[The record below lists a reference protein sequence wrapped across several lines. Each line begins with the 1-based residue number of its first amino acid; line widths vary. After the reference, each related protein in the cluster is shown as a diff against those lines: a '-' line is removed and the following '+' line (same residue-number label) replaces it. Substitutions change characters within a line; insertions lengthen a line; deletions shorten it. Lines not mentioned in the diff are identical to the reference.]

1 MSFSPTDAAFEGFR
15 LTRRLPRMLIA
26 LALVYLAF
34 TAVLLLVAFRPVG
47 ELMTLMN
54 SFSTGSEPS
63 EAEMAAFLTLYGQIV
78 GISLLPSLVVNAVVQ
93 AAISRAVISGGDDKY
108 LFLRLG
114 KDELRVMAVNLV
126 VGLILVAIGLV
137 GFGIVGALVGFAMT
151 GYPLLL
157 LLAVVLMLAVI
168 ALLTWMAVRMCLVV
182 PIAVVEKRFGIARSF
197 ALTRRHFWPLVGM
210 MLLAVVLS
218 IAVSL
223 LGSIVT
229 TPLTMLTGGLGVL
242 AGGNSLTGGVIAA
255 LFVWAVLSAVLSAA
269 QLLIMYAPMNAAYK
283 QITA

>member
-15 LTRRLPRMLIA
+15 LTRRLPKMLIA
-26 LALVYLAF
+26 LALVYLVF
-34 TAVLLLVAFRPVG
+34 SAVLLLAAFQPIG
-47 ELMTLMN
+47 ELMKVLNGFTAGADP
-54 SFSTGSEPS
+54 T
-63 EAEMAAFLTLYGQIV
+63 EAEMLTFLTLYGQIV
-78 GISLLPSLVVNAVVQ
+78 GISFLPSLLVNSVIQ
-93 AAISRAVISGGDDKY
+93 AAISRAVVTGGDDKY

-114 KDELRVMAVNLV
+114 KDELRVMAVNFV

-137 GFGIVGALVGFAMT
+137 GFGIAGMLVGFAMN
-151 GYPLLL
+151 GYPLLV
-157 LLAVVLMLAVI
+157 LLAVVLMLAVF
-168 ALLTWMAVRMCLVV
+168 ALLVWMAIKMCLVV

-197 ALTRRHFWPLVGM
+197 EMTRSHFWPLVGM

-218 IAVSL
+218 IAVSV

-242 AGGNSLTGGVIAA
+242 AGGNSLTGGVIAG
-255 LFVWAVLSAVLSAA
+255 LFVWAILSAVLSAA

-283 QITA
+283 QISV